1 MIRFRYLS
9 LRNFLGWGDVQT
21 IINLDQPG
29 LTSITGE
36 NLDDT
41 RNGKTSNGCG
51 KTSIIN
57 GLTYAC
63 YDDLISNV
71 DSKDGIIN
79 NVNKKNME
87 VMGAFS
93 TITGTYITKRIRKG
107 KGGNGVHLYE
117 ARAIEVSNDVLLD
130 AMTAMHSQ
138 YDAQDDVM
146 NTLGFKD
153 ITPASV
159 DATNKLLEQII
170 GIPYDMFIYIIT
182 ISYSSRSFFDL
193 KLRSTS
199 SEVGQVEII
208 EKLFDM
214 TRLTEKAEALKIQM
228 KATDEALSKAKQK
241 YDLLE
246 GERERHNQQLVS
258 AKTRIESWNTN
269 HDLEISR
276 LEQVVAEIVPVD
288 YEVEGQKIQKY
299 YEFANNL
306 VNTKKELTKAV
317 ANVESA
323 DQKIK
328 DWSNTNTRDILTTE
342 RKLDEA
348 NSIDVDAEYA
358 GHEKQAAL
366 DIEISEANTALL
378 KAKQVAADIS
388 KEVVTSKKTIT
399 ACEQIISKSNG
410 EIEHLKDNTCPYCS
424 QPFVDTKTK
433 IAENEARIKESQE
446 AIAEENEVLSTLEV
460 KFNEYNDGVI
470 PTLTRNITELQ
481 KQRTAISSALKTSS
495 IKALMEISKDI
506 ETLTER
512 LTTLQ
517 NDVNPHTDTL
527 AHWNDIVAE
536 LEEIVLEDS
545 VTAKALAEE
554 LMFTDIQVLNKLQ
567 RGNESNIEALEKAK
581 VAVNPHLEALE
592 ELEAIQLD
600 PIDMKDINEL
610 VNIQEHQKFLQKLLT
625 KRDSF
630 IRKNLLN
637 TKIPYLNARFAYHA
651 NELGLKH
658 TVEFTNELSAEISQF
673 GNSIG
678 YGNLSHGQQARVN
691 LALSFAFRDVLQN
704 AKNYVNIC
712 LLDEAL
718 DDGLDTVGIQAAFKA
733 LKRQAEE
740 NNIALFIITHRD
752 EVENMFDK
760 KLTIQFQNGFSQLK
774 S

>member
-1 MIRFRYLS
+1 MMRFRFLS

-21 IINLDQPG
+21 IIKLDQPG

-87 VMGAFS
+87 VMSAFS
-93 TITGTYITKRIRKG
+93 TITGTYLVKRIRKG

-117 ARAIEVSNDVLLD
+117 AKSLEVADDELTD
-130 AMTAMHSQ
+130 ALTAMHSQ
-138 YDAQDDVM
+138 YDDQDAVM
-146 NTLGFKD
+146 TKLGFKD

-214 TRLTEKAEALKIQM
+214 TRLTDKAEALKIQM
-228 KATDEALSKAKQK
+228 KVTDEELSKAKQK
-241 YDLLE
+241 YDLLM
-246 GERERHNQQLVS
+246 GERERHDQQLVS
-258 AKTRIESWNTN
+258 AKSRVSMWNDT
-269 HDLEISR
+269 HDAEIINLERTVS
-276 LEQVVAEIVPVD
+276 EIVPVD
-288 YEVEGQKIQKY
+288 YEAEAIKIQHY
-299 YEFANNL
+299 SEFVNNL
-306 VNTKKELTKAV
+306 NNTKRELSKAI
-317 ANVESA
+317 ANV
-323 DQKIK
+323 DNTNQKIK
-328 DWSNTNTRDILTTE
+328 DWSNVNTRDILNTQS
-342 RKLDEA
+342 KLDEA
-348 NSIDVDAEYA
+348 NSIDVDLEYQT
-358 GHEKQAAL
+358 HEKLTAL
-366 DIEISEANTALL
+366 DVEISENNTALL
-378 KAKQVAADIS
+378 KAKQVAADIC
-388 KEVVTSKKTIT
+388 KEIILSEKAID
-399 ACEQIISKSNG
+399 ACRSIIEKAEG
-410 EIEHLKDNTCPYCS
+410 EIYHLKDNTCPYCS

-433 IAENEARIKESQE
+433 IAENEKRIVDSTE
-446 AIAEENEVLSTLEV
+446 ASAEEKEVLETLRV
-460 KFNEYNDGVI
+460 KFNEYDAGII
-470 PTLTRNITELQ
+470 PTLTRSITELQ
-481 KQRTAISSALKTSS
+481 KTRRELSSSLKTSS
-495 IKALMEISKDI
+495 IKELMEVSKNI

-512 LTTLQ
+512 LKTLE
-517 NDVNPHTDTL
+517 NDVNPHTESL
-527 AHWNDIVAE
+527 SHWNEIVTE
-536 LEEIVLEDS
+536 LEEVVLEDTTIEKS
-545 VTAKALAEE
+545 LAVD
-554 LMFTDIQVLNKLQ
+554 LMFTDIQQLNKLQ
-567 RGNESNIEALEKAK
+567 RGNENIIAELNRAK
-581 VAVNPHLEALE
+581 VQVNPHIEALE
-592 ELEAIQLD
+592 ELEAIELD
-600 PIDMKDINEL
+600 PIDMEDINKL

-637 TKIPYLNARFAYHA
+637 TKIPYLNARFAHHA

-740 NNIALFIITHRD
+740 SNIALFIITHRD

-774 S
+774 V